1 MTTGGDCLEFPYNVS
16 SPTILMTNEK
26 LHINS
31 TISES
36 HIGAFYLGIDIS
48 NFYLITNTPYHQYM
62 RVHPYKIPKEI
73 WNEYYINIAPDGF
86 VYLDIHKGMYLL
98 KEAGVLAFKK
108 LVKDLAPYR

>member
-62 RVHPYKIPKEI
+62 QVHPSKIPKEI

-86 VYLDIHKGMYLL
+86 VYFNICKGMNEL
-98 KEAGVLAFKK
+98 KEVDVLEFKI
-108 LVKDLAPYR
+108 LVEYIAPHG